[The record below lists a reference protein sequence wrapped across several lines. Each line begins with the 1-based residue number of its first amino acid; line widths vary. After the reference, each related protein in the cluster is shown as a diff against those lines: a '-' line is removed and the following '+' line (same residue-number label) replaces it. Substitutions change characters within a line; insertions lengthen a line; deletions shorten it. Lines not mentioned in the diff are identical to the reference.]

1 MIGRPKSQLS
11 ILDSVFNTRRKRSR
25 SDKFLEQIDE
35 LVDWKLL
42 EKETEPLYKLSRR
55 GRPTVPIIYSLKWLF
70 LQYLYKLSDRQL
82 EDASIDRLYF
92 QRFLGISF
100 EEEIPDFTTIWRF
113 RERLAKCGVLEK
125 LFGHIIN
132 MLEEKTQ

>member
-42 EKETEPLYKLSRR
+42 EKETEPLYKFSRR
-55 GRPTVPIIYSLKWLF
+55 GRPTVPIIYFLKCLF
-70 LQYLYKLSDRQL
+70 LQYL
-82 EDASIDRLYF
+82 
-92 QRFLGISF
+92 
-100 EEEIPDFTTIWRF
+100 
-113 RERLAKCGVLEK
+113 
-125 LFGHIIN
+125 
-132 MLEEKTQ
+132 